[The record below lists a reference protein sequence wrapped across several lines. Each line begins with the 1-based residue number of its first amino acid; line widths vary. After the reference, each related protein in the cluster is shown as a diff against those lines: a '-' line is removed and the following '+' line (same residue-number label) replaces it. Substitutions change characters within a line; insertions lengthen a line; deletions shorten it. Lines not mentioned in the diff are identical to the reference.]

1 MQPGLRNTLVAL
13 LLVAASASHPAA
25 GEGAAPQ
32 DIQVLVDTSALTL
45 TVLQGNEVKF
55 SFSDISI
62 GRFGATA
69 NKRRGDNMTPLGEF
83 RIAWIKEDSRFH
95 GFLGLDYPD
104 LARAERALDEGA
116 IEQRDWRRIRDAHAR
131 QKLPPQTSPLGG
143 QIGIHGIGDGDPSVH
158 AKFNWTNGCIALS
171 NEQMDR
177 LLPWVIIGTPVQI
190 R

>member
-1 MQPGLRNTLVAL
+1 MQPGFRNTLVAL
-13 LLVAASASHPAA
+13 ILASAIAPPPLAA
-25 GEGAAPQ
+25 QRATER
-32 DIQVLVDTSALTL
+32 DIRILVDTAALTL
-45 TVLQGNEVKF
+45 TVLQGGKAKL
-55 SFSDISI
+55 SFSDIAI

-83 RIAWIKEDSRFH
+83 RIAWIKENSRFH

-104 LARAERALDEGA
+104 LARAKRAFEARGID
-116 IEQRDWRRIRDAHAR
+116 QTTWRKIRDAHAR
-131 QKLPPQTSPLGG
+131 GELPPQSTPLGG

-158 AKFNWTNGCIALS
+158 ARFNWTNGCIALS

-177 LLPWVIIGTPVQI
+177 LLPWAIIGTPVRI